1 MQVAKAFAA
10 LVGLLTLLAFII
22 DPSPHAPKEKAYVA
36 TMKADLRNLVTAQ
49 EGFFAESLRYAA
61 ALDSTAYQTS
71 PGVSVFIQLRGDS
84 AWSATATHVYVVG
97 GSCRIS
103 VSFDGQPTATEA
115 NDGEP
120 VCEPAQQRRSWRFIW
135 ER

>member
-10 LVGLLTLLAFII
+10 LVGLLTILAFII
-22 DPSPHAPKEKAYVA
+22 DPWPHAPKEKAYVA

-49 EGFFAESLRYAA
+49 ETYFSDSARYTAV
-61 ALDSTAYQTS
+61 LDSSAYRTS
-71 PGVSVFIQLRGDS
+71 SGVSVRIQLRGDS
-84 AWSATATHVYVVG
+84 AWSATATHAYAVG
-97 GSCRIS
+97 RSCRIS
-103 VSFDGQPTATEA
+103 ISVDGLPTETEA

-120 VCEPAQQRRSWRFIW
+120 VCDPAEKERSWRFLW